1 MAIVTSLFIDP
12 TEAASALE
20 ALRKSEIPFGRSL
33 LVAGGPRA
41 ADRQADGAF
50 LSVVTG
56 ALPETRAT
64 GRPRGPLARMLGG
77 LDPHASHP
85 QIAAALR
92 RVGVPADEADEA
104 QAAVDVG
111 FVVAVLEVPMEH
123 ARALR
128 ERLRARSRGL
138 AASLRDTL
146 PDTAP
151 FPPDEGPTDVIGHRP
166 TLD

>member
-1 MAIVTSLFIDP
+1 MSIVTSLFIDP
-12 TEAASALE
+12 AEAASALE
-20 ALRKSEIPFGRSL
+20 ALRKSELPFGRSL
-33 LVAGGPRA
+33 LVAGGPRF

-50 LSVVTG
+50 MSVVAGT
-56 ALPETRAT
+56 LPEGRAT

-77 LDPHASHP
+77 LDPDASHP
-85 QIAAALR
+85 QLGAALR
-92 RVGVPADEADEA
+92 RAGVPAEEADEA

-111 FVVAVLEVPMEH
+111 FVVAVLEVPTEH
-123 ARALR
+123 ARTLR

-151 FPPDEGPTDVIGHRP
+151 FPPDEGPTDVMGHRQS
-166 TLD
+166 LD